1 VGTLTAPAER
11 NAMLPLQDTEIDT
24 KRAACYLMKVETG
37 SSLRYELD
45 SMKCLYQ
52 VVFGENHRLVA

>member
-1 VGTLTAPAER
+1 MSQCG
-11 NAMLPLQDTEIDT
+11 NFDCMLPLQDTEIDT
-24 KRAACYLMKVETG
+24 KRAAYHLMKVETEN
-37 SSLRYELD
+37 SLRYELD